1 MIDDGIVIMS
11 VGMLVV
17 FAFLATMVVAM
28 RLSSSFI
35 LKNFPEKEEIASAES
50 SRSNAEVAAAIAAAY
65 TLS

>member
-35 LKNFPEKEEIASAES
+35 LENFPEKEEIASAEP